1 MSTEWEEGRKKN
13 SRGEGCEREGGREE
27 RRGGG
32 GEDTTMGTRVGS
44 VLQTRQ
50 LFASSLVLFCFHMAF
65 SLAVWTT
72 NRC

>member
-13 SRGEGCEREGGREE
+13 SRGEGCEREGGEE
-27 RRGGG
+27 